1 MLLVLMLALALILL
15 PKETS
20 LVMLTRMTTLTTQG
34 SHISKGPTE
43 RGSKQCQPAQSRKQ
57 QVVRGNTTITTTT
70 TAITEHPKPH
80 PLNQVTWNQ
89 EACTAMTTM
98 FKTMRMPV
106 SARKDRHYFSCLRPL
121 QQSGPAD
128 DCRRPVPKALA
139 SRLGSCVKWHIDV
152 SNHEDLT
159 WDRSSPEMQL
169 WFLGTRAERRV
180 MPRRL
185 PTPQAP
191 WTRACFA
198 KVSHA

>member
-1 MLLVLMLALALILL
+1 MSTGSI
-15 PKETS
+15 PKTTS
-20 LVMLTRMTTLTTQG
+20 
-34 SHISKGPTE
+34 SS
-43 RGSKQCQPAQSRKQ
+43 S
-57 QVVRGNTTITTTT
+57 NTTITTTT

-80 PLNQVTWNQ
+80 Q

-180 MPRRL
+180 MPTASRPRRL
-185 PTPQAP
+185 PGLGVLCKGEPRLKRTDMLVKQEIAFIH
-191 WTRACFA
+191 T
-198 KVSHA
+198 HLNDYEYLYIYIYTY